1 MATLPLKASRKGT
14 AFYYSF
20 SMGKRFL
27 LKCHSL
33 LRYVQYVVTS
43 VLQDQQHMF
52 GVRSLL
58 IDEKV

>member
-1 MATLPLKASRKGT
+1 
-14 AFYYSF
+14 
-20 SMGKRFL
+20 MGKRLL